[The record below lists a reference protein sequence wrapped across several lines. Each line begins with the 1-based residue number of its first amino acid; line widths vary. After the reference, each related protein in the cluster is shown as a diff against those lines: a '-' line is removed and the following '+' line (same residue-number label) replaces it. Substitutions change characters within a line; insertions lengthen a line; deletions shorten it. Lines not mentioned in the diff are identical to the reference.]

1 MHIPVLLNEVIENLS
16 FEDKDVYLDATL
28 GAGGHMEEVYKRFG
42 KSVVLVGIDAD
53 ETAASIARERLEL
66 LGAQPKIAVLNFRNI
81 DRVPELLGVETPNKI
96 LFDLGW
102 NSMQVEESGRGF
114 SFNRDEPLQM
124 TFAKDGEDSIFTAY
138 DVVNKWDEENI
149 ADVIYGYGEEK
160 HSRKIARAIVEARAI
175 KPITSSLELAEII
188 KKSVGF
194 FYRIGK
200 IHPATRT
207 FQAIRIAVN
216 DELETLKIGLEKAFE
231 LLKIGGRVGVISFHS
246 LEDRIV
252 KNFFKKMSDEGRGE
266 IITKKPIIATDQE
279 IKTNPRSRSAKLRVI
294 KK

>member
-28 GAGGHMEEVYKRFG
+28 GAGGHMEEIYKRFG
-42 KSVVLVGIDAD
+42 KSVALVGIDAD

-81 DRVPELLGVETPNKI
+81 DKVPELLGVETPNKI

-124 TFAKDGEDSIFTAY
+124 TFAKDGESSVFTAY
-138 DVVNKWDEENI
+138 DVVNKWEEENI

-175 KPITSSLELAEII
+175 KPITTSLELAENI
-188 KKSVGF
+188 KQSVGF
-194 FYRIGK
+194 FYRISK

-216 DELETLKIGLEKAFE
+216 DELETLKVGLEKAFE
-231 LLKIGGRVGVISFHS
+231 IVKVGGRIGVISFHS

-252 KNFFKKMSDEGRGE
+252 KNFFKKMSDENNGVVL
-266 IITKKPIIATDQE
+266 TKKPIIATDQE
-279 IKTNPRSRSAKLRVI
+279 IKFNPRSRSAKLRVI

>member
-16 FEDKDVYLDATL
+16 FEDKDLYLDATL
-28 GAGGHMEEVYKRFG
+28 GAGGHMEEIYKRFG
-42 KSVVLVGIDAD
+42 KSVQLVGIDAD
-53 ETAASIARERLEL
+53 EMAVSIARERLEL
-66 LGAQPKIAVLNFRNI
+66 LGAHPNIAVLNFRNI
-81 DRVPELLGVETPNKI
+81 DKVPSLFGIESPSKI

-102 NSMQVEESGRGF
+102 NSMQVEQSGRGF

-124 TFAKDGEDSIFTAY
+124 TFASDNQNSIFTAY
-138 DVVNKWDEENI
+138 DVVNNWEEENI
-149 ADVIYGYGEEK
+149 ADIIFGYGEEK
-160 HSRKIARAIVEARAI
+160 HSRKIARAIVEARAV
-175 KPITSSLELAEII
+175 KPITSSLQLAEII
-188 KKSVGF
+188 KQAVGF
-194 FYRIGK
+194 FYRISK

-216 DELETLKIGLEKAFE
+216 DELETLKVGLSSAFE
-231 LLKIGGRVGVISFHS
+231 ILRGGGRIGVISFHS

-266 IITKKPIIATDQE
+266 ILTKKPIIATDVE
-279 IKTNPRSRSAKLRVI
+279 IKANPRSRSAKLRVI